1 MWPDL
6 VASSLAD
13 ARTTLSGAGFDPALL
28 QITWQDHGEANL
40 CTVLA
45 QNPLPDTPGEPD
57 DPISV
62 VVGTNASGGDP
73 GC

>member
-1 MWPDL
+1 
-6 VASSLAD
+6 VAQSLTD
-13 ARTTLSGAGFDPALL
+13 ARATLSDAGFDPANL
-28 QITWQDHGEANL
+28 QVSWQDYGEANL
-40 CTVLA
+40 CLVLA
-45 QNPLPDTPGEPD
+45 QNPLPETAGAPG

>member
-1 MWPDL
+1 
-6 VASSLAD
+6 V
-13 ARTTLSGAGFDPALL
+13 
-28 QITWQDHGEANL
+28 QVTWQDHGEANL

-45 QNPLPDTPGEPD
+45 QNPLADSPGAPG